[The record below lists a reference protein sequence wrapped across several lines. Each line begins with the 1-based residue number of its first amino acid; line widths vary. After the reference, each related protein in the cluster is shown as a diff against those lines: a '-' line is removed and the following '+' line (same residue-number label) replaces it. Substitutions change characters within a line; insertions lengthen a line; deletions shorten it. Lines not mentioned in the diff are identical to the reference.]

1 LPDLAGKV
9 AVVTGGS
16 SGIGAAISDRLQA
29 AGALVH
35 RVSRR
40 GPVAVDVTEAAAV
53 QRFVGGLERLDI
65 LVCAAAD
72 NIPDRELR
80 RLTPQGWDRVVSAT
94 LTGAFNFVHAGLD
107 KLLESRGDVLFV
119 GSVSGSWPDVSGA
132 AYQAGKAGLLA
143 LARAA
148 GFELH
153 SEGVRFSVINPGVV
167 DTPMLLK
174 RPTPPAPEVA
184 AQMLRPEDVADCAV
198 FMLSLPRRAWVT
210 ELTILPTA
218 LQAMGK
224 TSPANPG
231 PPRA

>member
-1 LPDLAGKV
+1 MPELAGRV

-16 SGIGAAISDRLQA
+16 SGIGAAVSDRLEA

-40 GPVAVDVTEAAAV
+40 GPVAVDVTDRAAV

-80 RLTPQGWDRVVSAT
+80 RLTAQDWDRVVSAT

-107 KLLESRGDVLFV
+107 KLLEWRGDVLFV
-119 GSVSGSWPDVSGA
+119 GSVSASWPDMSGA
-132 AYQAGKAGLLA
+132 AYQAGKAALLA

-153 SEGVRFSVINPGVV
+153 TEGVRFSVVNPGLV

-174 RPTPPAPEVA
+174 RPVSPAPELT
-184 AQMLRPEDVADCAV
+184 AQMLRPEDVADCV
-198 FMLSLPRRAWVT
+198 IFMLSLPRRAWIP
-210 ELTILPTA
+210 ELTILPIG
-218 LQAMGK
+218 LQAIGK
-224 TSPANPG
+224 TSPASPG
-231 PPRA
+231 PPGA

>member
-1 LPDLAGKV
+1 V
-9 AVVTGGS
+9 AVVTGAS
-16 SGIGAAISDRLQA
+16 SGIGAAISDRLEA

-40 GPVAVDVTEAAAV
+40 GPVAIDVTDRSAV
-53 QRFVGGLERLDI
+53 QRFLGGLERLDI

-80 RLTPQGWDRVVSAT
+80 RLTAQGWDRILSVA
-94 LTGAFNFVHAGLD
+94 LTGAFNCVHAGLD
-107 KLLESRGDVLFV
+107 RLLESGGDVVFV
-119 GSVSGSWPDVSGA
+119 GSVSASWPDMSGP

-153 SEGVRFSVINPGVV
+153 TEGVRFSVISPGMV

-174 RPTPPAPEVA
+174 RPTPPPPEVA
-184 AQMLRPEDVADCAV
+184 SQMLRPEDVADCAMFV
-198 FMLSLPRRAWVT
+198 LSLPRRAWVP
-210 ELTILPTA
+210 ELTILPA
-218 LQAMGK
+218 RLQAMGK
-224 TSPANPG
+224 TSSANPA
-231 PPRA
+231 PPEG